1 MATMHIHQ
9 NLPSKLAL
17 TILSAGV
24 CLMLAGCFGATYT
37 QDSGPTPEVATPS
50 ESSST
55 TTTTT
60 SAPAPTTVESH
71 HTTTTS
77 AFLIP

>member
-1 MATMHIHQ
+1 MFTTHILQ
-9 NLPSKLAL
+9 TRPSKLAL
-17 TILSAGV
+17 SIVGAGV

-37 QDSGPTPEVATPS
+37 QDSGPTPEVAAPS
-50 ESSST
+50 ETSST

-60 SAPAPTTVESH
+60 TAPDPTTVESH